1 MNKISHIDGLIALVG
16 MKMLEVLSYV
26 GNKVEEVTKAEHVMV
41 NGISTLKV
49 VNNRLVFV
57 EERDP
62 NIFVNRKA

>member
-1 MNKISHIDGLIALVG
+1 
-16 MKMLEVLSYV
+16 
-26 GNKVEEVTKAEHVMV
+26 MV